1 MDVGDH
7 EPYNP
12 PPPLGVVSL
21 LLLGVER
28 GRGFGDVLVSLSRQ
42 PAKICVVVKIMAP
55 FVGTQ
60 NIRCRIIIRTQNLTG
75 PKPKEIEVETFRI
88 DYLVRTPKVEKLS
101 LQPIGNNFDNHP
113 YC

>member
-1 MDVGDH
+1 MV
-7 EPYNP
+7 
-12 PPPLGVVSL
+12 
-21 LLLGVER
+21 VER

-101 LQPIGNNFDNHP
+101 LQPIGKGTIILTTTHTVDGQNPALPIIRNIP
-113 YC
+113 